1 MKDFLKFTLA
11 TVTGIIVSSVVLF
24 FISILVV
31 FSMVSSSESE
41 TQVRKNS
48 VMMLDL
54 NGTLAERSQENPLD
68 ILMKDDYK
76 TYGLDDVLSSI
87 RKAKENE
94 NIKGIYIQANS
105 LSAGYA
111 SLEEIRHALKD
122 FKESGKFIVAYG
134 DSYTQSLYY
143 LSSIA
148 DKVMLNPQG
157 MLEWRGLAATPMF
170 FKDLLEKIG
179 VEMQVFKVGTYKSAV
194 EPFIATEMS
203 PANREQVNVY
213 LSSVWGQITGDIA
226 ESRNLSVEALN
237 KEADRML
244 MFYPAEESVKNGLV
258 DTLIYK
264 NDVRDYLK
272 TLVGIDKDD
281 DMPVLGI
288 QDMVNVKKN
297 VPKDKS
303 GNVIAVYYAYGEID
317 GGSSAS
323 TEEGINSEKVI
334 RDLRKLKDDE
344 NVKAVVLRVNSPGG
358 SAYGSEQIWYA
369 VEQLKKEK
377 PVIVSMGD
385 YAASGG
391 YYIACNAD
399 TIVAEPT
406 TLTGSIGIFGM
417 MPNAKGL
424 TEKLGLNFDI
434 VKTNPY
440 ADFGNL
446 TRFSDASLQA
456 LQDAGVEVEVFNPVH
471 RYVNRIYFNYRDHRK
486 IAVIDGVHAYTGG
499 INIAD
504 EYANLF
510 VRFGHWKDTGVR
522 IDGAGAWGFASQFI
536 QMWKMIGRSLPN
548 EDDYYRPRVEIEGTG
563 WCQPFTDG
571 PLNNPDNPIED
582 TYLQLIASAQ
592 KMLYITT
599 PYYAVEESMQK
610 SLCIAADAGVDVR
623 LMIPAIPDHKF
634 TYMVAETYWGELL
647 RHGVKIYKYTPGFL
661 HAKSVMVDREVAL
674 VGSTNMDYRTF
685 QLHYECGVLLYHSP
699 VVEELLEDLDQTA
712 AVSTLYTLEEWE
724 KRSWPRRM
732 FASILKLGA
741 IWL

>member
-1 MKDFLKFTLA
+1 M
-11 TVTGIIVSSVVLF
+11 F

-68 ILMKDDYK
+68 LIMKDDYK
-76 TYGLDDVLSSI
+76 TYGLDDILSSI
-87 RKAKENE
+87 KKAKENE
-94 NIKGIYIQANS
+94 DIKGIYIQATS
-105 LSAGYA
+105 LGAGFA
-111 SLEEIRHALKD
+111 SLEEIRNALKD
-122 FKESGKFIVAYG
+122 FKESGKFVVAYG
-134 DSYTQSLYY
+134 DAYTQGLYY
-143 LSSIA
+143 LSSVA
-148 DKVMLNPQG
+148 DKVLLNPQG

-170 FKDLLEKIG
+170 FKDLLEKVG

-194 EPFIATEMS
+194 EPFISTKMS
-203 PANREQVNVY
+203 AANREQINVY
-213 LSSVWGQITGDIA
+213 LSSIWGQITSAVA

-272 TLVGIDKDD
+272 NLAGIDKDD
-281 DMPVLGI
+281 NMPILGI
-288 QDMVNVKKN
+288 QDMINVKKN
-297 VPKDKS
+297 VPRDKS

-323 TEEGINSEKVI
+323 TDEGINSEKVI
-334 RDLRKLKDDE
+334 KDLRKLKDNE

-369 VEQLKKEK
+369 VNQLKKEK

-391 YYIACNAD
+391 YYISCNAD

-424 TEKLGLNFDI
+424 TEKLGVSFDV

-446 TRFSDASLQA
+446 TRPMNDGEKGLMQM
-456 LQDAGVEVEVFNPVH
+456 
-471 RYVNRIYFNYRDHRK
+471 YVNNGYELFLTRCSDGRGISMEKLDK
-486 IAVIDGVHAYTGG
+486 IAQGRVWTGSTAKELG
-499 INIAD
+499 LVDELGGLDKALEIA
-504 EYANLF
+504 
-510 VRFGHWKDTGVR
+510 
-522 IDGAGAWGFASQFI
+522 
-536 QMWKMIGRSLPN
+536 
-548 EDDYYRPRVEIEGTG
+548 
-563 WCQPFTDG
+563 
-571 PLNNPDNPIED
+571 
-582 TYLQLIASAQ
+582 IA
-592 KMLYITT
+592 K
-599 PYYAVEESMQK
+599 
-610 SLCIAADAGVDVR
+610 AGVD
-623 LMIPAIPDHKF
+623 A
-634 TYMVAETYWGELL
+634 
-647 RHGVKIYKYTPGFL
+647 YTVMSYPKKEGFL
-661 HAKSVMVDREVAL
+661 ESLMNTNPGNYIKGRMLNGKMSDMYRQFSIIENFDKIDRIQARVP
-674 VGSTNMDYRTF
+674 F
-685 QLHYECGVLLYHSP
+685 
-699 VVEELLEDLDQTA
+699 ELNIQ
-712 AVSTLYTLEEWE
+712 
-724 KRSWPRRM
+724 
-732 FASILKLGA
+732 
-741 IWL
+741 

>member
-11 TVTGIIVSSVVLF
+11 TVTGIVISSVVLF

-68 ILMKDDYK
+68 LIMKDDYK
-76 TYGLDDVLSSI
+76 TYGLDDILSSI
-87 RKAKENE
+87 KKAKENE
-94 NIKGIYIQANS
+94 DIKGIYIQATS
-105 LSAGYA
+105 LGAGFA
-111 SLEEIRHALKD
+111 SLEEIRNALKD
-122 FKESGKFIVAYG
+122 FKESGKFVVAYG
-134 DSYTQSLYY
+134 DAYTQGLYY
-143 LSSIA
+143 LSSVA
-148 DKVMLNPQG
+148 DKVLLNPQG

-170 FKDLLEKIG
+170 FKDLLEKVG

-194 EPFIATEMS
+194 EPFISTEMS
-203 PANREQVNVY
+203 AANREQINVY
-213 LSSVWGQITGDIA
+213 LSSIWGQITSAVA

-272 TLVGIDKDD
+272 NLAGIDKDD
-281 DMPVLGI
+281 NMPILGI
-288 QDMVNVKKN
+288 QDMINVKKN
-297 VPKDKS
+297 VPRDKS

-323 TEEGINSEKVI
+323 TDEGINSEKVI
-334 RDLRKLKDDE
+334 KDLRKLKDNE

-369 VEQLKKEK
+369 VNQLKKEK

-391 YYIACNAD
+391 YYISCNAE

-424 TEKLGLNFDI
+424 TEKLGVSFDV

-446 TRFSDASLQA
+446 TRPMNDGEKGLMQM
-456 LQDAGVEVEVFNPVH
+456 
-471 RYVNRIYFNYRDHRK
+471 YVNNGYELFLTRCSDGRGISMEELDK
-486 IAVIDGVHAYTGG
+486 IAQGRVWTGSTAKELG
-499 INIAD
+499 LVDELGGLDKALEIA
-504 EYANLF
+504 
-510 VRFGHWKDTGVR
+510 
-522 IDGAGAWGFASQFI
+522 
-536 QMWKMIGRSLPN
+536 
-548 EDDYYRPRVEIEGTG
+548 
-563 WCQPFTDG
+563 
-571 PLNNPDNPIED
+571 
-582 TYLQLIASAQ
+582 IA
-592 KMLYITT
+592 K
-599 PYYAVEESMQK
+599 
-610 SLCIAADAGVDVR
+610 AGVD
-623 LMIPAIPDHKF
+623 A
-634 TYMVAETYWGELL
+634 
-647 RHGVKIYKYTPGFL
+647 YTVMSYPKKEGFL
-661 HAKSVMVDREVAL
+661 ESLMN
-674 VGSTNMDYRTF
+674 TNPGNYIKGRMLNGKMSDMYRQF
-685 QLHYECGVLLYHSP
+685 SIIENFDKIDHIQARVP
-699 VVEELLEDLDQTA
+699 FELNIQ
-712 AVSTLYTLEEWE
+712 
-724 KRSWPRRM
+724 
-732 FASILKLGA
+732 
-741 IWL
+741 

>member
-11 TVTGIIVSSVVLF
+11 TVTGIVISSVVLF

-68 ILMKDDYK
+68 LIMKDDYK
-76 TYGLDDVLSSI
+76 TYGLDEILSSI
-87 RKAKENE
+87 KKAKENE
-94 NIKGIYIQANS
+94 DIKGIYIQATS
-105 LSAGYA
+105 LGAGFA
-111 SLEEIRHALKD
+111 SLEEIRNALKD
-122 FKESGKFIVAYG
+122 FKESGKFVVAYG
-134 DSYTQSLYY
+134 DAYTQGLYY
-143 LSSIA
+143 LSSVA
-148 DKVMLNPQG
+148 DKVLLNPQG

-170 FKDLLEKIG
+170 FKDLLEKVG

-194 EPFIATEMS
+194 EPFISTEMS
-203 PANREQVNVY
+203 AANREQINVY
-213 LSSVWGQITGDIA
+213 LSSIWGQITSAVA

-272 TLVGIDKDD
+272 NLAGIDKDD
-281 DMPVLGI
+281 NMPILGI
-288 QDMVNVKKN
+288 QDMINVKKN
-297 VPKDKS
+297 VPRDKS

-323 TEEGINSEKVI
+323 TDEGINSEKVI
-334 RDLRKLKDDE
+334 KDLRKLKDNE

-369 VEQLKKEK
+369 VNQLKKEK

-391 YYIACNAD
+391 YYISCNAD

-424 TEKLGLNFDI
+424 TEKLGVNFDV

-446 TRFSDASLQA
+446 TRPMNDGEKGLMQM
-456 LQDAGVEVEVFNPVH
+456 
-471 RYVNRIYFNYRDHRK
+471 YVNNGYELFLTRCSDGRGISMEELDK
-486 IAVIDGVHAYTGG
+486 IAQGRVWTGSTAKELG
-499 INIAD
+499 LVDELGGLDKALEIA
-504 EYANLF
+504 
-510 VRFGHWKDTGVR
+510 
-522 IDGAGAWGFASQFI
+522 
-536 QMWKMIGRSLPN
+536 
-548 EDDYYRPRVEIEGTG
+548 
-563 WCQPFTDG
+563 
-571 PLNNPDNPIED
+571 
-582 TYLQLIASAQ
+582 IA
-592 KMLYITT
+592 K
-599 PYYAVEESMQK
+599 
-610 SLCIAADAGVDVR
+610 AGVD
-623 LMIPAIPDHKF
+623 A
-634 TYMVAETYWGELL
+634 
-647 RHGVKIYKYTPGFL
+647 YTVMSYPKKEGFL
-661 HAKSVMVDREVAL
+661 ESLMNTNPGNYIKSRMLNGKMSDMYRQFSIIENFDKIDRIQARVP
-674 VGSTNMDYRTF
+674 F
-685 QLHYECGVLLYHSP
+685 
-699 VVEELLEDLDQTA
+699 ELNIQ
-712 AVSTLYTLEEWE
+712 
-724 KRSWPRRM
+724 
-732 FASILKLGA
+732 
-741 IWL
+741 